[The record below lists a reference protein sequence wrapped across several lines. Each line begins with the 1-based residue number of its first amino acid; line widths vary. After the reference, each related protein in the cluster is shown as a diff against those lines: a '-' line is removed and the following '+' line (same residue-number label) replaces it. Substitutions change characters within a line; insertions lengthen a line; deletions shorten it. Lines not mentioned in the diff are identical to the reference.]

1 MSVSSRINKHRQVEI
16 DQRGVRSEGRDDGG
30 GMPLLYSPM
39 PSTEAVDER

>member
-30 GMPLLYSPM
+30 GMPLLYTPM
-39 PSTEAVDER
+39 LATEDLDER